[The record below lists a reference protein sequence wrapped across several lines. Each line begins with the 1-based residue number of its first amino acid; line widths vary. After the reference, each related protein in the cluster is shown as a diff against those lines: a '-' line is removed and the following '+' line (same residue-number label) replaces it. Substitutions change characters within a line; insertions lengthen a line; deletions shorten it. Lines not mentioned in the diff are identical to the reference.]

1 MSFVGSGRF
10 LVSFLFSGAREDK
23 EKQTDEDQAGPCPRP
38 HHHFQYLRPDQVNK
52 VESGGGSGKKG
63 KSKLGP
69 ARKGEIMLQVGI
81 IMIGNKFLSPCLNL
95 HG

>member
-1 MSFVGSGRF
+1 MAGCFSFFFFGR
-10 LVSFLFSGAREDK
+10 AREDK